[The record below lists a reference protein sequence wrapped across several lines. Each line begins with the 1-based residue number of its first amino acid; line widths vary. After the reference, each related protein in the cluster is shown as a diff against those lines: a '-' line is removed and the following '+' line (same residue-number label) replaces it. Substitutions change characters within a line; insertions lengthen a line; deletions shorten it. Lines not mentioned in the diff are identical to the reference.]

1 LFGDVYIVKEPN
13 QIKHVENLGIFNPN
27 EDNIYHLKKDINF
40 DEDHE
45 YFKAA
50 DIVSSFGQELSQQL
64 MNGETVSSRDL
75 MIAMLNNGVFH
86 SLDNKLARAL
96 SLHDVP
102 VRIGYSMKNGEFAK
116 TVTDGEASVIYIN
129 PNELSQVSK
138 GYAGVTIMHE
148 LVHAITVDII
158 DHPKT
163 QADFEFVNANKS
175 VFDKITSNIKHLD
188 VYSRD
193 VVDGLYALSNEK
205 EFAACFASDPIV
217 RAQICGLAEKIDR
230 LNKKSGILSQL
241 KKIVNL
247 ITKAFSK
254 RAIFKDDSLVREVS
268 EYEQILKNYLVGAP
282 VIERGNTSKSKLKQV
297 YTKADKAILNHEDFI
312 ESMKMLEKMS
322 ELQKN
327 YLSRGDVQS
336 VNINDVE

>member
-1 LFGDVYIVKEPN
+1 
-13 QIKHVENLGIFNPN
+13 
-27 EDNIYHLKKDINF
+27 
-40 DEDHE
+40 
-45 YFKAA
+45 
-50 DIVSSFGQELSQQL
+50 VSSFGQELSQQL
-64 MNGETVSSRDL
+64 MNGETVSSKDL
-75 MIAMLNNGVFH
+75 MRAMLNNGVFH

-129 PNELSQVSK
+129 PSELSQVSK

-163 QADFEFVNANKS
+163 QADFEFVKANKS

-217 RAQICGLAEKIDR
+217 RA
-230 LNKKSGILSQL
+230 
-241 KKIVNL
+241 
-247 ITKAFSK
+247 
-254 RAIFKDDSLVREVS
+254 
-268 EYEQILKNYLVGAP
+268 
-282 VIERGNTSKSKLKQV
+282 
-297 YTKADKAILNHEDFI
+297 
-312 ESMKMLEKMS
+312 
-322 ELQKN
+322 
-327 YLSRGDVQS
+327 
-336 VNINDVE
+336 

>member
-1 LFGDVYIVKEPN
+1 MVVWHHTNNPNLDEFRLDFENYFQKDGGTNKAFFFDENTHGTLNRKYDIPVYLNIKELSEYEGTKEDLHKQGTSYRAVVNKSAENNDATGGVHMKDFDDNKLEHQSVWIAHSPN
-13 QIKHVENLGIFNPN
+13 QIKHVKNLGTWNPKTN
-27 EDNIYHLKKDINF
+27 NIYHLKKDISF

-50 DIVSSFGQELSQQL
+50 DIVSFFGQELSQQL

-75 MIAMLNNGVFH
+75 TRAMLNNGVFH

-102 VRIGYSMKNGEFAK
+102 VRMGYSMKNGEFAK

-163 QADFEFVNANKS
+163 QADFEFVKANKS

-217 RAQICGLAEKIDR
+217 RA
-230 LNKKSGILSQL
+230 
-241 KKIVNL
+241 
-247 ITKAFSK
+247 
-254 RAIFKDDSLVREVS
+254 
-268 EYEQILKNYLVGAP
+268 
-282 VIERGNTSKSKLKQV
+282 
-297 YTKADKAILNHEDFI
+297 
-312 ESMKMLEKMS
+312 
-322 ELQKN
+322 
-327 YLSRGDVQS
+327 
-336 VNINDVE
+336 